1 MRQHSWLELLKDND
15 CYILY
20 HPRKANVVADDLS
33 RKSQS
38 ASTNST
44 PTRNQLAN
52 QLGMIQLDVAP
63 RMKCHPTAFI
73 ICQLTADRIKIAQ
86 ENDLGLQQLKE
97 KASQGK
103 APGFNFTEDDLL
115 RTGDARTVIPND
127 AELRRDILNEA
138 HKTRYTEHP
147 GSTKMYQ
154 DLRKGFWWQGMK
166 HDIAEYVAQCPTCQQ
181 VKAEHQRPANPLQP
195 LNVPEWKWDQ
205 IAMDF
210 VVGLPKTLN
219 RHDAILVVID
229 RLTKNAHFTPIKVAD
244 PVPKLVELYIREIAR
259 LHGIPASI
267 VSDRDARFTSRF
279 SQCLHDAMGTK
290 LTLSTT
296 YHPQTNGQSE
306 RTIQILED
314 MLRLCVLDFKGKWIQ
329 YLPLVEFAYNNSFQ
343 ATIGMAPCEALY
355 GRKCRSPLYW
365 DEVGKRQ
372 LVEPEIIQ
380 DTKDKIIL
388 IRKRMLAVQSCQKSY
403 ADT

>member
-1 MRQHSWLELLKDND
+1 
-15 CYILY
+15 
-20 HPRKANVVADDLS
+20 
-33 RKSQS
+33 
-38 ASTNST
+38 
-44 PTRNQLAN
+44 
-52 QLGMIQLDVAP
+52 
-63 RMKCHPTAFI
+63 
-73 ICQLTADRIKIAQ
+73 
-86 ENDLGLQQLKE
+86 
-97 KASQGK
+97 
-103 APGFNFTEDDLL
+103 
-115 RTGDARTVIPND
+115 
-127 AELRRDILNEA
+127 
-138 HKTRYTEHP
+138 
-147 GSTKMYQ
+147 
-154 DLRKGFWWQGMK
+154 
-166 HDIAEYVAQCPTCQQ
+166 
-181 VKAEHQRPANPLQP
+181 
-195 LNVPEWKWDQ
+195 VPEWKWDQ

-229 RLTKNAHFTPIKVAD
+229 GLTKNAHFTPIKVAD